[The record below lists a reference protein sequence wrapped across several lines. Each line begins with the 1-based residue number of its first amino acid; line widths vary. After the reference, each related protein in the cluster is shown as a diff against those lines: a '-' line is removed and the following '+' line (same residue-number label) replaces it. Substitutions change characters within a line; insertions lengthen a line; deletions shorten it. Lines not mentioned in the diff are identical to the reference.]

1 MRLCTRTTYVIC
13 MTLRTSMNIPRELL
27 AEAVKV
33 SGAAT
38 QTVAVV
44 MGLQELIRKKRMQRL
59 VALRGSDA
67 VVLTRRDL
75 QAMRRR

>member
-1 MRLCTRTTYVIC
+1 
-13 MTLRTSMNIPRELL
+13 MNIPRELL

>member
-1 MRLCTRTTYVIC
+1 M
-13 MTLRTSMNIPRELL
+13 RTSMNIPRELL

-33 SGAAT
+33 SGAPT

-59 VALRGSDA
+59 LDMRGSDA
-67 VVLTRRDL
+67 VVLTRRDV